1 MFYHSTAV
9 TGSLF
14 AATSCYHPR
23 WMTHWTRSSA
33 SASTPAS
40 SPPVYWQ
47 TRSSPRFSTI
57 MHSLTSALST
67 ADAEYVILYSN
78 AWIKIWTNVRSW
90 VNRQPASTGR
100 LILSRIL
107 VEEIRDAAIR
117 LDLQDLVR
125 RLYDRTMACVAA
137 LVFDNEQATAQS

>member
-1 MFYHSTAV
+1 
-9 TGSLF
+9 
-14 AATSCYHPR
+14 
-23 WMTHWTRSSA
+23 
-33 SASTPAS
+33 
-40 SPPVYWQ
+40 
-47 TRSSPRFSTI
+47 